1 MVYEKIQTDD
11 IANGEGV
18 SVSIWFR
25 GCPHKCKGC
34 HNPDLWDYDIGGTF
48 EDDNAFFKKLSEA
61 ITKNG
66 ITRNVSFL
74 GGEPL
79 FHKNLPSLFKILKYL
94 KENHPQSKIWLWTG
108 YTLEEIK
115 DKEDYHS
122 KVLEY
127 IDVLIDGP
135 YIEKL
140 RDVTLP
146 HRGSSNQRILKK
158 EVDF

>member
-11 IANGEGV
+11 ITNGEGI

-34 HNPDLWDYDIGGTF
+34 HNPGLWDYGIGGTF
-48 EDDNAFFKKLSEA
+48 EDDDVFLERLSKA

-66 ITRNVSFL
+66 IIRNVSFL

-79 FHKNLPSLFKILKYL
+79 FPKNLPSLFKILKYL
-94 KENHPQSKIWLWTG
+94 KKNHPQSKIWLWTG

-115 DKEDYHS
+115 NKKDYRS

-146 HRGSSNQRILKK
+146 HRGSSNQRVLKK